1 MTSSFLLYMTVFAA
15 LAGGKVPLYRPLQAP
30 AGGKVV
36 PAGGNVAPAGGKV
49 AAAGGKVLYRPLELL
64 YRPLENRAQIC
75 KTRETAKTFKMVKI
89 LHFLAQEKPKQLQI
103 LRCIHI

>member
-1 MTSSFLLYMTVFAA
+1 V
-15 LAGGKVPLYRPLQAP
+15 AGGKVQLYRPLQAP

-49 AAAGGKVLYRPLELL
+49 AAAGGKVLYQPLELL
-64 YRPLENRAQIC
+64 YRPLEYRAQIC
-75 KTRETAKTFKMVKI
+75 KTRETAKTFKMDKI